1 MHPYISSYLVQSHRR
16 DLDTQA
22 SEQRLARE
30 AKCAAR
36 EARQAAKTSTR
47 RSLGVPAAI
56 RLAGLSIF

>member
-30 AKCAAR
+30 AKCATR
-36 EARQAAKTSTR
+36 ETRQAAKTSTR
-47 RSLGVPAAI
+47 RSSGVPAAV